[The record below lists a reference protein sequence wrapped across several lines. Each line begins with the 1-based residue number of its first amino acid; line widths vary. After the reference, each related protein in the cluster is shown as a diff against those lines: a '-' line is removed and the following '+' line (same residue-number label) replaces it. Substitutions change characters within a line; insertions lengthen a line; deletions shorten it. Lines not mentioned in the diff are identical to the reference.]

1 MKPAEI
7 AARLVRS
14 KAALNDA
21 AERVAAAMASVIARE
36 PGAAKEMRA
45 ARKEVDAA
53 SSDLKAAM
61 KDWKQAAD
69 AAKD

>member
-14 KAALNDA
+14 KVALTVA
-21 AERVAAAMASVIARE
+21 SERVEAAMASVIARE
-36 PGAAKEMRA
+36 PGAAQEMRA

-53 SSDLKAAM
+53 SSELKAAL

-69 AAKD
+69 AVKD

>member
-14 KAALNDA
+14 KAALNA
-21 AERVAAAMASVIARE
+21 ASDRVAAAMASVIARE
-36 PGAAKEMRA
+36 PGAAQEIRA

-53 SSDLKAAM
+53 SSALKAAL
-61 KDWKQAAD
+61 KDWKHAAD

>member
-14 KAALNDA
+14 KVALNA
-21 AERVAAAMASVIARE
+21 ASERVTAAMAAVIARE
-36 PGAAKEMRA
+36 PGAAQEMRA

-53 SSDLKAAM
+53 SGELKAAL